1 MILSAFREDEV
12 EILDPGHNLHP
23 GGAPAVC
30 GHESQSGDMDHQ
42 QLCAA
47 MCNWNW
53 HQFEVVIRPLFKMSR
68 VKNQPYILGQ
78 NLALNKTMLAGHH
91 FLRIFVL
98 NLESP
103 VILSRTV

>member
-12 EILDPGHNLHP
+12 EILDLGHNLHT

-42 QLCAA
+42 QLCA

-53 HQFEVVIRPLFKMSR
+53 PLFEVVIRPLFEESQESSIYFGAK
-68 VKNQPYILGQ
+68 LGPQ
-78 NLALNKTMLAGHH
+78 
-91 FLRIFVL
+91 
-98 NLESP
+98 
-103 VILSRTV
+103 

>member
-42 QLCAA
+42 QLCAVQLEL
-47 MCNWNW
+47 NW
-53 HQFEVVIRPLFKMSR
+53 HQF
-68 VKNQPYILGQ
+68 
-78 NLALNKTMLAGHH
+78 
-91 FLRIFVL
+91 
-98 NLESP
+98 
-103 VILSRTV
+103 